1 MEIRAAEQSDVETV
15 REIALRSM
23 QASYTLSPQTIEGA
37 VKQWYDDEAFEE
49 KLNDPETVL
58 LLAEE
63 DGEARGFSEAVLV
76 DEGGDGD
83 MNWLHVDPD
92 YRGEGIARRLFDET
106 RERLTEKGASRMR
119 GRVLRNN
126 TAGNEFYEHMGFIR
140 VADSSVEIDDTE
152 YVENIY
158 VESDPEELDPVTID
172 GRELFVDYDN
182 SIRATIAPFY
192 AVYSDANRE
201 ELYGYYCGDC
211 ESVDIAVDTMGR
223 IECNVCGNTSKAQRW
238 DAAYL

>member
-1 MEIRAAEQSDVETV
+1 MEVRAAERSDVEAV
-15 REIALRSM
+15 REVSLRSM

-49 KLNDPETVL
+49 KLNDPDAVL
-58 LLAEE
+58 LIAEE
-63 DGEARGFSEAVLV
+63 GGEVRGFSEAVLV
-76 DEGGDGD
+76 NEGGDGD

-106 RERLTEKGASRMR
+106 RERLTEKGAERMR

-158 VESDPEELDPVTID
+158 VESEPEELEPVTID
-172 GRELFVDYDN
+172 GQELYIDYND
-182 SIRATIAPFY
+182 STRATIAPFL
-192 AVYSDANRE
+192 AVYTDTSRE
-201 ELYGYYCGDC
+201 DRYGYYCANC
-211 ESVDIAVDTMGR
+211 ESTDIAVDTMGR
-223 IECNVCGNTSKAQRW
+223 IECNECGNTSKAQRW